1 MCSIKLLIR
10 YMERVGMNNTKVWA
24 HRGASAYAPENT
36 LEAFKLAVDIGS
48 DGIELDVQL
57 SKDGELVVIHDEEID
72 RTSNGKGFV
81 KDYTLKELKKF
92 NFNHSNSKYHKVN
105 IPTLKEVFELLKSTE
120 MDINVELKTGVF
132 FYEGI
137 EEKVLSLAKEM
148 KMEERIIYSSFNHY
162 SVMKVKELDENAK
175 IGLLYCD
182 GWIDVID
189 YAKKLKVDALHPWNC
204 NLKYDN
210 LIEKCKEENIKLH
223 VWTVN
228 DEREMKYLNKN
239 NIDAIITNY
248 PDKARRIIG
257 NE

>member
-1 MCSIKLLIR
+1 
-10 YMERVGMNNTKVWA
+10 MNNTKVWA
-24 HRGASAYAPENT
+24 HRGASGYAPENT
-36 LEAFKLAVDIGS
+36 LEAFKLAVDMEA

-92 NFNHSNSKYHKVN
+92 NFNNSNSNYDNAK
-105 IPTLKEVFELLKSTE
+105 IPTLREVFELLKSTE
-120 MDINVELKTGVF
+120 IIINVELKTGMF

-148 KMEERIIYSSFNHY
+148 KMEKRIIYSSFNHY
-162 SVMKVKELDENAK
+162 SVVKVKELDENAK

-182 GWIDVID
+182 GWIDVVG
-189 YAKKLKVDALHPWNC
+189 YAKKLQADALHPWDC

-210 LIEKCKEENIKLH
+210 LIKRCKEENIKLH

-228 DEREMKYLNKN
+228 DEKEMKYLYDN
-239 NIDAIITNY
+239 NIEAIITNY
-248 PDKARRIIG
+248 PDKAKRIINNG
-257 NE
+257 KQQ

>member
-1 MCSIKLLIR
+1 MS
-10 YMERVGMNNTKVWA
+10 NTKLWA
-24 HRGASAYAPENT
+24 HRGASGYAPENT
-36 LEAFKLAVDIGS
+36 LEAFKLAIDMGA

-57 SKDGELVVIHDEEID
+57 SKDEELVVIHDEEID

-92 NFNHSNSKYHKVN
+92 NFNNSNSNYDNAK
-105 IPTLKEVFELLKSTE
+105 IPTLREVFELFKSTE
-120 MDINVELKTGVF
+120 MIINVELKTGVF

-148 KMEERIIYSSFNHY
+148 KMEKRIIYSSFNHY
-162 SVMKVKELDENAK
+162 SVVKVKELDENAK

-182 GWIDVID
+182 GWIDVVG
-189 YAKKLKVDALHPWNC
+189 YAKKLQVDALHPLNC

-210 LIEKCKEENIKLH
+210 LIKRCKEENIKLH

-228 DEREMKYLNKN
+228 DEKEMEYLCKN

-248 PDKARRIIG
+248 PDKAREIINKG
-257 NE
+257 CRKFSVN

>member
-1 MCSIKLLIR
+1 
-10 YMERVGMNNTKVWA
+10 MNNTKVWA
-24 HRGASAYAPENT
+24 HRGASGYAPENT
-36 LEAFKLAVDIGS
+36 LEAFKLAVDMEA

-92 NFNHSNSKYHKVN
+92 NFNNSNSNYDNAK
-105 IPTLKEVFELLKSTE
+105 IPTLREVFELLKSTE
-120 MDINVELKTGVF
+120 MIINVELKTGVF

-148 KMEERIIYSSFNHY
+148 KMEDRIIYSSFNHY
-162 SVMKVKELDENAK
+162 SVKKIKELDKNAK

-182 GWIDVID
+182 GWIDVVG
-189 YAKKLKVDALHPWNC
+189 YAKRLEAYALHPWSC

-210 LIEKCKEENIKLH
+210 IIEKCKEEDIKLH

-228 DEREMKYLNKN
+228 DEKEMKYLYDN
-239 NIDAIITNY
+239 NIEAIITNY
-248 PDKARRIIG
+248 PDKAKRIINNG
-257 NE
+257 KQQ